1 MQDSKWRTKQVAI
14 KMLGSMAYCSPQSL
28 SSCLPRI
35 VPCLTEACNDAHT
48 EIQEAAKQ
56 SLMVR

>member
-1 MQDSKWRTKQVAI
+1 
-14 KMLGSMAYCSPQSL
+14 MLGSMAYCSPQSL

-35 VPCLTEACNDAHT
+35 VPCLTEACNDAHG

-56 SLMVR
+56 SLMVGGVVCPVSSHAP